1 MWRVGAG
8 MRGFALGAAMAGFG
22 WAGGARGEEPAGGKP
37 VPAAEQECLD
47 LREKVRTLTRL
58 LEEARSEAD
67 RLREGARGAGAAAEA
82 AGSAR
87 VVAVDPQ
94 GRWVAVDAGS
104 GTGIRPGM
112 ELHVMRG
119 DVWIARVRVE
129 EARERL
135 SGAAIE
141 EVRKNDAP
149 VPGDR
154 VALARAP

>member
-1 MWRVGAG
+1 
-8 MRGFALGAAMAGFG
+8 MRRNVAWKRAVAFGAALAAAG
-22 WAGGARGEEPAGGKP
+22 WAPGARGEDPAGGGRKE
-37 VPAAEQECLD
+37 AAEQECLD
-47 LREKVRTLTRL
+47 LREQVRTLTRL
-58 LEEARSEAD
+58 LEEARIEGKRLQAVD
-67 RLREGARGAGAAAEA
+67 RSPGAAAA
-82 AGSAR
+82 TAGSAR
-87 VVAVDPQ
+87 VVAVDPR

-119 DVWIARVRVE
+119 DLWIARVRVE

-135 SGAAIE
+135 SGAVIE

-154 VALARAP
+154 VALARVP